1 MSNRK
6 LAFVI
11 LLCALSFLITSCG
24 PGQIL
29 GPEFTPT
36 PTSTLTPTPTSTITT
51 TATQTNTPTPTYTP
65 TPTNTAT
72 STPTPT
78 PLAGIEEPVLVMGS
92 DFLITSATI
101 KDQILLQTGQ
111 KLPRFGY
118 QYIAIMIE
126 WQKSI
131 EQNWPKRLALTCE
144 SIEYRPDNMYVSLIQ
159 FGIDG
164 KSSLLYEFY
173 FEIPDEVHPI
183 ICTFIFDDQNISLA
197 HFFN

>member
-1 MSNRK
+1 MS
-6 LAFVI
+6 L
-11 LLCALSFLITSCG
+11 LITSCG

-29 GPEFTPT
+29 GPEFSPT
-36 PTSTLTPTPTSTITT
+36 PTSTFTPTPTSTITP

-78 PLAGIEEPVLVMGS
+78 PIAGIQEPVLVMGS
-92 DFLITSATI
+92 DFLITSATV

-111 KLPRFGY
+111 KLPRLGF

-131 EQNWPKRLALTCE
+131 EHNWPKQLALACE
-144 SIEYRPDNMYVSLIQ
+144 SNEYRPDNMYLSLIQ
-159 FGIDG
+159 FAAGG

-173 FEIPDEVHPI
+173 FEIPEEVHPI
-183 ICTFIFDDQNISLA
+183 ICTFIFDDQSINLVP
-197 HFFN
+197 FFQP